1 MRLHAGMLEIGF
13 LLWPCAFHPPPVWL
27 FLLPFLFVLEVREP
41 AVWLLVVIIIGMLRL
56 VSLLVIAEVVVI
68 HLIVLWE
75 MELVWCWHDLLR
87 RRFVGVV
94 VVHPLHEVH
103 RLIVRFLFCRV
114 LYLNIDQIIGR
125 KDPGSLTAVVHLWE
139 VNLRFVRSVLYRYA
153 RVVAGVYLVHGSRT
167 ALLSL
172 RLGPCKLV
180 LIVAG
185 LKRWLK
191 ILSLASLGDVR
202 RLHNYFIC
210 IKRHLWVDVVLGVN
224 LILVPIRHRLV
235 LRIINIIIAF
245 IRHLYMAPLRHLILD
260 VTKVLLANKLDV
272 SLRKVFGG
280 WLVAR
285 VGVRMAELI
294 HVLIWRFVAILP
306 RLWSYTY

>member
-1 MRLHAGMLEIGF
+1 MLEIGF
-13 LLWPCAFHPPPVWL
+13 LLWPRAFHPPPVWL

-56 VSLLVIAEVVVI
+56 VGVLVIAEVIVI
-68 HLIVLWE
+68 HLIVLWV
-75 MELVWCWHDLLR
+75 MELIWCWHDLLR
-87 RRFVGVV
+87 RRFVSVV

-103 RLIVRFLFCRV
+103 RLIVRFLICRV

-125 KDPGSLTAVVHLWE
+125 KDPGSLTAVVHLWK
-139 VNLRFVRSVLYRYA
+139 VHLRFIRSVLYRYA
-153 RVVAGVYLVHGSRT
+153 WVVAGVDLVHGSRA

-191 ILSLASLGDVR
+191 ILSLASLRDVR
-202 RLHNYFIC
+202 RLHNYLIC

-224 LILVPIRHRLV
+224 LILVPIRHSLV

-245 IRHLYMAPLRHLILD
+245 IRHLNIAPLRHLFD